1 MRAICRFPALALAL
15 ALAGGACVPVALP
28 PAMGSVGVIRD
39 SRDGGRT
46 GVTAELGISP
56 LQLIPGQVHRV
67 WDVGLAGTYAHTA
80 RDTWG
85 AALYAGPILH
95 PWGDDPASRTT
106 RRLVPQLV
114 GRVTT
119 DGNGLGIRVSL
130 EDAGF
135 ARGSGIG
142 RDAALVAYGEGAYGA
157 YAEVTATQE
166 ADRTTWAATVGV
178 SLRIPA
184 LAGIVCC
191 ADL

>member
-1 MRAICRFPALALAL
+1 MRPVGPLLTLALAV
-15 ALAGGACVPVALP
+15 ACGACVPVALP

-46 GVTAELGISP
+46 GVAADVGLAP
-56 LQLIPGQVHRV
+56 LQLVPGQVHRV
-67 WDVGLAGTYAHTA
+67 WDVGVAASYTHAA
-80 RDTWG
+80 RDVWG
-85 AALYAGPILH
+85 AALFAGPILH

-114 GRVTT
+114 GRMTT
-119 DGNGLGIRVSL
+119 DGTGLGVRIGL

-135 ARGSGIG
+135 ARGTGIG
-142 RDAALVAYGEGAYGA
+142 RDAALAAYGEGAYGA
-157 YAEVTATQE
+157 YVEVAATRE
-166 ADRTTWAATVGV
+166 GDRTTWAVTVGV

-184 LAGIVCC
+184 IAGIVCC